1 MQVETTSGSPL
12 LSPIKKEVSTQMIG
26 STTASHIK
34 SIESNNDEHE
44 IQFYDPTVLLGIPR
58 DVAFG
63 YLILL
68 TGGAVEYVAPTLEE
82 VSAAATTNN
91 NNTQQQQSNGD
102 HEKFSDK
109 KHHSQLQQQQLD
121 EESASLAFAAITDGN
136 VLHTCFGL
144 KAAANGSSYTTPP
157 TIIGGK
163 RESSS
168 IFCCFPNSSA
178 LDALQLMLPH
188 LSKNKLKMHKLIDTL
203 REVRDLDYDVS
214 FSEGGGTGIVKV
226 PLYIQ
231 VIQAYV
237 NCFTSIV
244 RYHDTKKYLTTDKKG
259 EQKSG
264 GMFINCCTNIFT
276 KLNHFSSK
284 KKNDNNPK
292 LEQLQKDTLQD
303 ITSGFHGLKEDIW
316 ESLERMA
323 TETAFTGVSVEE

>member
-1 MQVETTSGSPL
+1 MLQEETTSGAPL
-12 LSPIKKEVSTQMIG
+12 LSPKEKEVSTQMIG
-26 STTASHIK
+26 STTTSHIK
-34 SIESNNDEHE
+34 SIESNNGEHE

-68 TGGAVEYVAPTLEE
+68 TGGDVEYVAPTLEE
-82 VSAAATTNN
+82 
-91 NNTQQQQSNGD
+91 QQQQSNGD
-102 HEKFSDK
+102 DEKCSDK
-109 KHHSQLQQQQLD
+109 KHHSQLQQQELD

-144 KAAANGSSYTTPP
+144 KATANGSSYTTPP

-188 LSKNKLKMHKLIDTL
+188 LSKNKLKMHKLIETL

-214 FSEGGGTGIVKV
+214 LSEGGGTGLVKV

-231 VIQAYV
+231 VIRAYV

-244 RYHDTKKYLTTDKKG
+244 RYHDTKKYLTTKKKG
-259 EQKSG
+259 EQKSD

>member
-26 STTASHIK
+26 STTTSHIK
-34 SIESNNDEHE
+34 SIESNNGEHDDLE
-44 IQFYDPTVLLGIPR
+44 FYDPNILLNIPR

-144 KAAANGSSYTTPP
+144 KATANGSSYTTPP

-214 FSEGGGTGIVKV
+214 FSEGGTGIVKV

>member
-1 MQVETTSGSPL
+1 MLQEESTSGAPL
-12 LSPIKKEVSTQMIG
+12 LSPIEKEASTQMIA
-26 STTASHIK
+26 STTTSQIK
-34 SIESNNDEHE
+34 SIESNNDEHDDL
-44 IQFYDPTVLLGIPR
+44 QFYDRTSLLDIPR

-63 YLILL
+63 YLVLL
-68 TGGAVEYVAPTLEE
+68 TGGAVEYVAP
-82 VSAAATTNN
+82 SNTTTT
-91 NNTQQQQSNGD
+91 TQQQQSNGGD
-102 HEKFSDK
+102 EICSDEKHPS
-109 KHHSQLQQQQLD
+109 QQQQLD

-144 KAAANGSSYTTPP
+144 KASGSSYATPP

-163 RESSS
+163 HESSS

-188 LSKNKLKMHKLIDTL
+188 LSKNKLKMHKLIETL

-214 FSEGGGTGIVKV
+214 FSDEGTGMVKV

-231 VIQAYV
+231 VIRAYV
-237 NCFTSIV
+237 NCFTLIV
-244 RYHDTKKYLTTDKKG
+244 RYHDTKKYITTDKKG
-259 EQKSG
+259 EQKSD
-264 GMFINCCTNIFT
+264 GMFINCCTKIFT
-276 KLNHFSSK
+276 KMNPFSSK
-284 KKNDNNPK
+284 TKSETNQK

-316 ESLERMA
+316 KNLERMA